1 MLCLLQLFV
10 FHFTKLQPIWHGITR
25 YVIERKKKEKRQ
37 IFNANH
43 INNLRKV
50 TSLIIIKP
58 LCSKVQVHLRHF
70 FLSTVARVH
79 TKLRKNIKKLGPT
92 AGIANFLAAPV
103 YRTSCPLE
111 NCNFPLKLSPRWV
124 IRFFGQKNNF
134 FC

>member
-1 MLCLLQLFV
+1 MLVAIICVSFYE
-10 FHFTKLQPIWHGITR
+10 ITAHMAG
-25 YVIERKKKEKRQ
+25 YYKIIERKKKEKRQ
-37 IFNANH
+37 IFNTNH

-92 AGIANFLAAPV
+92 TGIANFLAAL

-111 NCNFPLKLSPRWV
+111 NCNFPLKLSPL
-124 IRFFGQKNNF
+124 FGKKIIF
-134 FC
+134 LLKY